1 MRHGIFAM
9 LAGLGAASGAAA
21 QVADRAG
28 NRMEPLDVV
37 RAASPEEAATRSALH
52 CTAARDLCLE
62 TRREDE
68 EGPWLLWVH
77 DAMPASA
84 AVEPARRLPLPESGD
99 TYGDEVAIWPHLV
112 RDAAG
117 ATIAGIEVYR
127 RTGFSGGG
135 AGETTLRLFQL
146 PDPGPGAATEPR
158 VLLAVPY
165 GYSAMIRAC
174 FSEEDMGARS
184 GACHD
189 ELEFGASLLLDP
201 ATEAGPP
208 AFLYSAHA
216 RAYPRGAL
224 AEEDRRTLAPA
235 DLVWEPDPAC
245 SYRRRFAADA
255 EGGYAP
261 DAPLPACDRYRIP

>member
-1 MRHGIFAM
+1 MRHRIFAA
-9 LAGLGAASGAAA
+9 LAGLLAASGAAA

-37 RAASPEEAATRSALH
+37 RAVSAEEAGTRSALH

-62 TRREDE
+62 ARREGE

-77 DAMPASA
+77 DALPADTA
-84 AVEPARRLPLPESGD
+84 AEPTRRIPLPESGE

-117 ATIAGIEVYR
+117 ATIVGAEHLQ

-135 AGETTLRLFQL
+135 AGETSLRLFAL

-158 VLLAVPY
+158 VLLALPY

-174 FSEEDMGARS
+174 FSEEDMAQRS

-201 ATEAGPP
+201 ATETGPP
-208 AFLYSAHA
+208 AFLYAAHA
-216 RAYPRGAL
+216 RTFPRGAL
-224 AEEDRRTLAPA
+224 AEEDRRTHAPA
-235 DLVWEPDPAC
+235 DLVWESDPAC
-245 SYRRRFAADA
+245 SYRRRFAADGD
-255 EGGYAP
+255 GGYAP
-261 DAPLPACDRYRIP
+261 DTPLPECDRYRIP